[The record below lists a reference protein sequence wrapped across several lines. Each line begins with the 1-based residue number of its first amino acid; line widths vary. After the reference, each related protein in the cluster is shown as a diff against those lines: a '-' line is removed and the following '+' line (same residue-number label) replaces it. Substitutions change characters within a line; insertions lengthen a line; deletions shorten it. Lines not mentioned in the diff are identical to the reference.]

1 MNLNGISIGH
11 GIMFGQV
18 GYLLGGLFLILI
30 GLAVLYTLLYWRV
43 RALHLEGEIIGVR
56 QAGPYFHSV
65 FRFVMPDGST
75 TEATS
80 GQGSSSL
87 RARTAGRRVAISVMP
102 NQPHEVREAMS
113 PTIWA
118 LAIGSLAGGLWLTL
132 FALTSWTPSFWMWVV
147 LGAVAIYLGSRASR
161 LLGSRSPAKTVMPMP
176 PEDRWAA
183 APIRPAEE
191 LHPQPRVVVTGTKQ
205 RRAGFIFT
213 VTGLAII
220 AFTYVP
226 AHRLLQLRTGARAT
240 GVVTGLETN
249 TGNNSDPSFFPR
261 VQFTGQD
268 GAMVRFVDRTGSNP
282 ASYKVGDQVTVL
294 YRPGD
299 LSSATIDRGL
309 HNWEPVVMLL
319 ILGSIAT
326 AMGVFS
332 LRST

>member
-18 GYLLGGLFLILI
+18 GYLLGGLFLIFI

-43 RALHLEGEIIGVR
+43 RALQLEGEIIGVR

-75 TEATS
+75 KEATS
-80 GQGSSSL
+80 VQGSSSQ
-87 RARTAGRRVAISVMP
+87 RGRTTGRRVAISVMP
-102 NQPHEVREAMS
+102 NQPDEVREAMS

-118 LAIGSLAGGLWLTL
+118 LAIGSLAGGVWLSR
-132 FALTSWTPSFWMWVV
+132 FALTAWTPTFWMWLV
-147 LGAVAIYLGSRASR
+147 LGAVVFYLGSRVSH
-161 LLGSRSPAKTVMPMP
+161 LLRSRSPAKAAMPISS
-176 PEDRWAA
+176 ENRWAA
-183 APIRPAEE
+183 VPIRPAEG
-191 LHPQPRVVVTGTKQ
+191 LHSQPRVAVTGTSP
-205 RRAGFIFT
+205 RRTGIIFS
-213 VTGLAII
+213 VMGLAII

-226 AHRLLQLRTGARAT
+226 AHRLLQLRAGARAT
-240 GVVTGLETN
+240 GVVTALETN
-249 TGNNSDPSFFPR
+249 TGNNSDSGFYPR

-282 ASYKVGDQVTVL
+282 ASYKVGEQVTVL
-294 YRPGD
+294 YRPED

-309 HNWEPVVMLL
+309 RNWEPVVMLL
-319 ILGSIAT
+319 LLGSIST
-326 AMGVFS
+326 AMGASS